1 MSATSGISNFITG
14 GASSLSQISGAL
26 GGADFMMEM
35 QGVQKEMQQNQWR
48 KPSWTRKTSASMA
61 SPTAPR
67 RRARRPPSEDSVL
80 SVAGREEIA

>member
-1 MSATSGISNFITG
+1 MGATSGISNFITG

-35 QGVQKEMQQNQWR
+35 QGVQKEMQQNRWR
-48 KPSWTRKTSASMA
+48 KPSWTRKTSASTA

-67 RRARRPPSEDSVL
+67 RRARRPPGEDPVL